1 MKKYIVISFTAL
13 AIMTFLEPLPAIH
26 FTGADAMAQTET
38 KDHDFPVQK
47 SEDQWKKELTK
58 EEFRV
63 LRMEGTEPPHSSPLN
78 DEKRSGV
85 FVCAACGHELYP
97 SSTKFESGSG
107 WPSFYKPIREDA
119 IGTRTDYKLIWPRTE
134 VHCANC
140 GGHLGHVF
148 EDGPEPTGLRHCI
161 NGVALDFEPKQN
173 AGQ

>member
-1 MKKYIVISFTAL
+1 MKKYIVILFTAL

-26 FTGADAMAQTET
+26 FTEADAMAQTET

-47 SEDQWKKELTK
+47 SEEQWKKELTE

-63 LRMEGTEPPHSSPLN
+63 LRREGTEPPHSSPLN

-85 FVCAACGHELYP
+85 FVCAACGHELYH
-97 SSTKFESGSG
+97 SSTKFDSGSG
-107 WPSFYKPIREDA
+107 WPSFYKPISEDA
-119 IGTRTDYKLIWPRTE
+119 VGTRTDYKLIWPRTE
-134 VHCANC
+134 VHCADC

-161 NGVALDFEPKQN
+161 NGVALDFVPK
-173 AGQ
+173 